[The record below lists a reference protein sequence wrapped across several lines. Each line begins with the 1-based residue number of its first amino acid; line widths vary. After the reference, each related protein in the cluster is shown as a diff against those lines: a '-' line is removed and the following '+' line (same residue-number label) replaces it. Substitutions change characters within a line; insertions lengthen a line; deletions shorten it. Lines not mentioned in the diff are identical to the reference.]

1 MGDDAKPDFLRGLDE
16 TARAAVLAAGRAVSY
31 QPGEAL
37 FHQDDPAGGA
47 FLLRQG
53 RARLLQHTPDG
64 RQVILRVIGPGEII
78 GIVAVLENSNYP
90 STVEAVEPSE
100 GVRWDGPTLHA
111 LLESHPRLALNV
123 IPFLIARVHDVQ
135 ARYRELA
142 TERVERR
149 VARVLLR
156 LVTQAGE
163 KTPEGVRINMRLTR
177 QDLADMT
184 GTTLFSVSRI
194 LSAWEQ
200 KGWIDGDRSSI
211 RLRDPHTIVAIAEEM
226 GEQK

>member
-1 MGDDAKPDFLRGLDE
+1 MGEPNKPDFLHGLGDADR
-16 TARAAVLAAGRAVSY
+16 TAVLSSGRPVTY
-31 QPGEAL
+31 LPGEAL
-37 FHQDDPAGGA
+37 FHQDDPAAGA
-47 FLLRQG
+47 FLLRKG

-78 GIVAVLENSNYP
+78 GLVSVLEDSNYP

-100 GVRWDGPTLHA
+100 GVRWDGPTLHT

-194 LSAWEQ
+194 LAAWEQ
-200 KGWIDGDRSSI
+200 KGWLDGDRSSI
-211 RLRDPHTIVAIAEEM
+211 RLRDPHAIVAIAEEM
-226 GEQK
+226 G

>member
-1 MGDDAKPDFLRGLDE
+1 MGDTPKTEFLSGLGAGE
-16 TARAAVLAAGRAVSY
+16 REAVLAAGRPVSY
-31 QPGEAL
+31 QAGEEL
-37 FHQDDPAGGA
+37 FHQDDPASGA
-47 FLLRQG
+47 FMLRSG
-53 RARLLQHTPDG
+53 RARLVQHTPDG
-64 RQVILRVIGPGEII
+64 RQVILRVINPGEVI
-78 GIVAVLENSNYP
+78 GLVSVLENSNYP
-90 STVEAVEPSE
+90 STVETVEASA

-111 LLESHPRLALNV
+111 LLEKHPRLALNV
-123 IPFLIARVHDVQ
+123 IPYLIARVHDVQ
-135 ARYRELA
+135 ERYRELA

-156 LVTQAGE
+156 LVSQAGE
-163 KTPEGVRINMRLTR
+163 KTGEGVRINMRLTR

-200 KGWIDGDRSSI
+200 KGWLDSDRSGI
-211 RLRDPHTIVAIAEEM
+211 RLRDPHAIVAIAEEL